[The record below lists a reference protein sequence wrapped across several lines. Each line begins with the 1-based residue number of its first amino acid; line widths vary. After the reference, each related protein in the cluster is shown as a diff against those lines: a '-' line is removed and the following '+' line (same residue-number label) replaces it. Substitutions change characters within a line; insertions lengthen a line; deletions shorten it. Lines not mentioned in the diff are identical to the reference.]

1 MFFDLAAASST
12 VDTTAKHLIS
22 PNIHVIIVH
31 FPLGVFVLGLVLEV
45 LGLGLWRKSSARVA
59 AKWMIL
65 LGGLLAVPAAMSGI
79 DAYEDVK
86 DHTKHAVKTD
96 EGATI
101 QVAGLSDAQF
111 EPMRRHILYTS
122 IGAGLAALG
131 VTAFLG
137 MSDLWRRRTYAPI
150 LLILLA
156 AAGLMSF
163 GAHFGGEGIYLQGVS
178 VQMKYSAAKG
188 FEWWVPARSTHILFA
203 GLAMAVSLGA
213 LGASL
218 RVLSVQR
225 VVIRDE
231 QAEEELAALTKE
243 PQTTFQTPPPA
254 PRRVT
259 DDLSMARTL
268 NADAAIPP
276 ARLPGGRF
284 WILAS
289 LLFITALGLGVWY
302 QISLRSTQFD
312 LSHPTASAIFTEMSR
327 VAALKETKFAENRIG
342 VHIVLGVLLAVLPL
356 FLAVAVR
363 FLSRARIVV
372 GVLCLLMV
380 LLIAAEIWIGV
391 LLSVRG
397 AEGPIYRFPAAESAA
412 SETA

>member
-1 MFFDLAAASST
+1 VFFDLAAASSA

-31 FPLGVFVLGLVLEV
+31 FPLGVFVLGLALEV
-45 LGLGLWRKSSARVA
+45 LGLVFWRRSSARLA
-59 AKWMIL
+59 SKWMIL

-86 DHTKHAVKTD
+86 DHMRHTATTE
-96 EGATI
+96 EGMKI
-101 QVAGLSDAQF
+101 QARGLSNEQF
-111 EPMRRHILYTS
+111 EPMYRHIKWTS

-131 VTAFLG
+131 VTVYLG
-137 MSDLWRRRTYAPI
+137 LSDFWRRRTYAPFLI
-150 LLILLA
+150 LLLA
-156 AAGLMSF
+156 AAYLMSY
-163 GAHFGGEGIYLQGVS
+163 GAHWGGEGIYLQGIA
-178 VQMKYSAAKG
+178 VQMKYAAATG
-188 FEWWVPARSTHILFA
+188 FEWWVPARSTHILMA
-203 GLAMAVSLGA
+203 GLAMSVSLGA

-218 RVLSVQR
+218 RVLSVQH
-225 VVIRDE
+225 VVIREE
-231 QAEEELAALTKE
+231 QADEELAALTKD

-259 DDLSMARTL
+259 DDMSMARTL

-276 ARLPGGRF
+276 ARVPGGLF

-289 LLFITALGLGVWY
+289 LLFLTALGLGVWY

-312 LSHPTASAIFTEMSR
+312 LSHPTASTIFAEMSR
-327 VAALKETKFAENRIG
+327 VANLTGSKISDNRIG
-342 VHIVLGVLLAVLPL
+342 VHIVLGVLLVIFPL
-356 FLAVAVR
+356 FLAVLVR
-363 FLSRARIVV
+363 FMSRARIVV
-372 GVLCLLMV
+372 ASLCLLMF

-397 AEGPIYRFPAAESAA
+397 AEGPIYKFPAAETA